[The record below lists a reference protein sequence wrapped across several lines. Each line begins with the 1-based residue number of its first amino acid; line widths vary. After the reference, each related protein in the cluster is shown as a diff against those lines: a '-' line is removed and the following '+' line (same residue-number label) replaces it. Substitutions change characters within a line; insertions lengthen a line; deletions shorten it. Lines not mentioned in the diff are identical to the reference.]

1 MTTETNTMEVE
12 KQEAE
17 VVEGTERTRA
27 GKVFVPRADIIE
39 TEEAI
44 LVVADVPGVDE
55 NSIDI
60 TLEKRVLSINGQV
73 NPATPE
79 NFSLTYAEYGLGDF
93 ERKFTLSDE
102 IDQDHIEATVKDG
115 VLRLTLPKAGPA
127 KTRRIAVRPA

>member
-1 MTTETNTMEVE
+1 MTTENSTLDVE

-27 GKVFVPRADIIE
+27 GKVYVPRADIIE
-39 TEEAI
+39 NEDAI
-44 LVVADVPGVDE
+44 VVVADMPGVDE

-60 TLEKRVLSINGQV
+60 TLEKRVLSINGYV
-73 NPATPE
+73 SPATPE
-79 NFSLTYAEYGLGDF
+79 NFSLTYAEYGIGHF

-127 KTRRIAVRPA
+127 KTRRIEVRSA